1 MRQMNA
7 SGLRTRP
14 MLWLAFLTATACSVH
29 IFESLI
35 MRLLPLPFIRLGLSN
50 IIVMYLI
57 LQGKTLPAIAVNI
70 SKSLV
75 GGLMTFTLLS
85 PSTLLSLGGGLAA
98 ILVMWLA
105 CRLRLGFSPFGI
117 SIAGAVAHNLA
128 QLVLVKTIVLPGADV
143 FVLTPILLVLALL
156 SGMLTAG
163 IYLAAR
169 AKFENLGT
177 TSDEDQR

>member
-1 MRQMNA
+1 
-7 SGLRTRP
+7 
-14 MLWLAFLTATACSVH
+14 
-29 IFESLI
+29 
-35 MRLLPLPFIRLGLSN
+35 
-50 IIVMYLI
+50 
-57 LQGKTLPAIAVNI
+57 
-70 SKSLV
+70 
-75 GGLMTFTLLS
+75 MTFTLLS